1 MRKTLIAILALTI
14 VLVLS
19 AAAFAAPANK
29 AVFIVGQNS
38 YKLNDKAVTM
48 DARTFIESGRTYV
61 PIRYLAYACGVP
73 EKNVKYANSEVTL
86 ILEDVAVKV
95 KVGGRILTKNG
106 NSQAMDCAV
115 LNRSGRTYLPAR
127 FVAEAF
133 GYKVDWVPA
142 NQAVLVYPP
151 GETPPVIPGQGPV
164 KAYQPEGMIRDKY
177 PDPSWDTQTLRVSDY
192 MTADLSDL
200 PIKVGT
206 STIYRVW
213 RDANDKEDDI
223 KGNYHLLIEQAQP
236 SGGAAPIYFIKDG
249 KIVFISENRNSTG
262 LTHWTQSYLV
272 PLNALTTADHIGI
285 CGGTYSAPHVLI
297 VPNPAKE
304 GQ

>member
-1 MRKTLIAILALTI
+1 MRKTLIAILTLTI

-61 PIRYLAYACGVP
+61 PIRYLAYVCGVN

-86 ILEDVAVKV
+86 TLEDVTVKV

-106 NSQAMDCAV
+106 GSQAMDCAV
-115 LNRSGRTYLPAR
+115 LNRGGRTYLPAR

-142 NQAVLVYPP
+142 SQAVLVYPP
-151 GETPPVIPGQGPV
+151 GETPPAIPGQGPV
-164 KAYQPEGMIRDKY
+164 KAYQPQGMFKDY
-177 PDPSWDTQTLRVSDY
+177 SPDADRGILAEADY
-192 MTADLSDL
+192 MVADLGDL
-200 PIKVGT
+200 PIKVG
-206 STIYRVW
+206 STTVYRVW
-213 RDANDKEDDI
+213 RDPNDKEDEI
-223 KGNYHLLIEQAQP
+223 RGYYHLLIEQEDP
-236 SGGAAPIYFIKDG
+236 SKYASEILFIKGG
-249 KIVFISENRNSTG
+249 KIIESTEVTKKADT
-262 LTHWTQSYLV
+262 THWTQSYLV
-272 PLNALTTADHIGI
+272 SLDTLTTADHIGI
-285 CGGTYSAPHVLI
+285 MGVRGTDIHILI
-297 VPNPAKE
+297 VPNPAKG